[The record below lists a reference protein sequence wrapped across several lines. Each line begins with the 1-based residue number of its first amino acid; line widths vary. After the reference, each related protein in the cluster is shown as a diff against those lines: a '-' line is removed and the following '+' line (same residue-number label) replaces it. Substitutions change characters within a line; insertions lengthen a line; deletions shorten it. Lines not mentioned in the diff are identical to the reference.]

1 MLTEQPNPNTQD
13 IDQLSTQDILQRINQ
28 EDMNV
33 PLIVQQ
39 ALPQLALAIDAIVPQ
54 MEKGG
59 RLIYVGSGTSGRLG
73 VLDAVECVPTF
84 GVPNGVVIGMIA
96 GGVRALTQAIEGAED
111 DAHAGRDDML
121 SISLSAKDIVVGI
134 AASGATP
141 YVLGAVQTGQ
151 EYGAITVG
159 IACNV
164 PSPLLDAVQYPI
176 GIPVG
181 PEVIAGSTRMKAG
194 TAQKLILNM
203 LSTTMMVKLGKVYG
217 NLMVD
222 VQVTNAKLAR
232 RAQWL
237 VKQIAAVDDS
247 TAADLLLQA
256 NKNVKI
262 AVIMH
267 KRGVTAEEAQTLL
280 AAAGGWLRHVIG

>member
-1 MLTEQPNPNTQD
+1 MLTEQANPNTLT
-13 IDQLSTQDILQRINQ
+13 IDQISTQEILQRINQ
-28 EDMNV
+28 EDMTV
-33 PLIVQQ
+33 ALAVQQ
-39 ALPQLALAIDAIVPQ
+39 VLPQLAPAVDAIVAR

-84 GVPNGVVIGMIA
+84 GVPHGLVIGMIA

-111 DAHAGRDDML
+111 DTNAGREDML
-121 SISLSAKDIVVGI
+121 SITVSAHDAVVGI
-134 AASGATP
+134 AASGVTP
-141 YVLGAVQTGQ
+141 YVLGAVQTAQ
-151 EYGAITVG
+151 EHGAITIG
-159 IACNV
+159 ISCNV
-164 PSPLLDAVQYPI
+164 PAPLLDAVHFPI
-176 GIPVG
+176 AIPVG

-194 TAQKLILNM
+194 TAQKLLLNM
-203 LSTTMMVKLGKVYG
+203 LSTTVMVKLGKVYG

-237 VKQIAAVDDS
+237 VKQIAEVDDS
-247 TAADLLLQA
+247 TAADLLLKA
-256 NKNVKI
+256 GKNVKI

-267 KRGVTAEEAQTLL
+267 KRGVNAEEARALL
-280 AAAGGWLRHVIG
+280 QHAGGWLRQVIG